1 MTRDS
6 NGKQI
11 YTSCLSKSVQ
21 NKPVMHPKAYK
32 KNSRC
37 ASNEKC
43 HHAALKKLETIQAC
57 PHVPICIT
65 INHKKLAAGGIAK
78 VA

>member
-1 MTRDS
+1 
-6 NGKQI
+6 
-11 YTSCLSKSVQ
+11 
-21 NKPVMHPKAYK
+21 MHPKAYK

-43 HHAALKKLETIQAC
+43 HHTALKKLETIQAC

-65 INHKKLAAGGIAK
+65 IKHKKLAPGGIAK